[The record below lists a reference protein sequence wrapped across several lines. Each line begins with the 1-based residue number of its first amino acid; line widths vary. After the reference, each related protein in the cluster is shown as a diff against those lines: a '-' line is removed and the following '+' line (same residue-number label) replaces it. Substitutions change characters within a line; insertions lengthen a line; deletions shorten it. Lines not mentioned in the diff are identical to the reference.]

1 MWPGRFFWKLFLGI
15 ALLMAAVLISS
26 IRLISGELQTV
37 YLRELSRQLIAQAE
51 TISREVKGQFDAA
64 HAASLN
70 GIAHRV
76 AALTPELRVTFI
88 SINGTVWGDSEA
100 DPSHM
105 EPHANRAE
113 FMDAIRTGQG
123 ESSRW
128 SRTTSRETK
137 YVAVRV
143 GDAAEPLGVVRVSM
157 PTRFVAAHED
167 ATRRLV
173 WKIGGVGIAAALVLA
188 LGLALVWS
196 APIRRIT
203 ETARTL
209 SRGDLSARVRVTG
222 RDELGVMAQSLNQ
235 MRDHLAS
242 QLQTIDRQRQN
253 LEYLIRT
260 LQEGVIV
267 AGADGRILL
276 INPAAVRLI
285 RLMQHRVNPQPLA
298 ASGANGSAQPIAGN
312 GLIGQSIEECVPHQA
327 LQDMLRTRRAAQTTA
342 SSADPG
348 SGDLTRTRTGRE
360 VRLEFEHAGGVEVW
374 SARASHIELAAPR
387 IGDSEPAARLVVLTD
402 ITELTRTIQMKTDF
416 VANASHEL
424 RTPLSA
430 IRAAVETLQQLDPAA
445 EPGAVRNFV
454 EVIDRHSTRLV
465 DLVADLLDLSKL
477 ESAEAQFPPQQISLR
492 EFLDELRSRYAA
504 PINVNGLSLDTS
516 CADNADELFVS
527 PQLLRLVLDNLV
539 DNAIKFTERGGEIR
553 VAAVRANIGVGIEV
567 SDTGCGIPE
576 DQQPRVF
583 ERFYQVQRA
592 RSGLGG
598 GTTKVRGT
606 GLGLSIVRHA
616 VAAMQGRVDL
626 WSRVGEGTRVT
637 VTIPRHS

>member
-15 ALLMAAVLISS
+15 SLLMAAVLVWS
-26 IRLISGELQTV
+26 IRLISGELQNV
-37 YLRELSRQLIAQAE
+37 YLHELTRQLVTQAE
-51 TISREVKGQFDAA
+51 TINREVRNRFDAG
-64 HAASLN
+64 HAAELN
-70 GIAHRV
+70 ALARR
-76 AALTPELRVTFI
+76 AASLTPELRVTFI
-88 SINGTVWGDSEA
+88 STNGVVWGDSEA
-100 DPSHM
+100 EPSQM
-105 EPHANRAE
+105 ELHANRAE
-113 FMDAIRTGQG
+113 FIDAIKTGFG

-128 SRTTSRETK
+128 SRTVSREMK

-143 GDAAEPLGVVRVSM
+143 GSAANPLGVVRVSM
-157 PTRFVAAHED
+157 PARFVAAHED

-173 WKIGGVGIAAALVLA
+173 WKIGGVGIAATVILA

-209 SRGDLSARVRVTG
+209 SRGDLSARVRVSG
-222 RDELGVMAQSLNQ
+222 HDELGVMARSLNQ
-235 MRDHLAS
+235 MRDHLAA

-267 AGADGRILL
+267 AAADGRILL
-276 INPAAVRLI
+276 INPAAVRLLD
-285 RLMQHRVNPQPLA
+285 LMHDRVRTPPVLPRGNNG
-298 ASGANGSAQPIAGN
+298 SGARTPGELLVGR
-312 GLIGQSIEECVPHQA
+312 SIEECVPHPA
-327 LQDMLRTRRAAQTTA
+327 LQDMLKPRRTITA
-342 SSADPG
+342 TGPASEPE
-348 SGDLTRTRTGRE
+348 SGDLSRARAARE

-374 SARASHIELAAPR
+374 SAKVSNIELAGPR
-387 IGDSEPAARLVVLTD
+387 VVDGEPAARLVVLTD

-445 EPGAVRNFV
+445 EPTAVRNFV
-454 EVIDRHSTRLV
+454 EIIDRHSTRLV
-465 DLVADLLDLSKL
+465 DLVADLLDLSRL
-477 ESAEAQFPPQQISLR
+477 ESAEAQFPPQQLSLT
-492 EFLDELRSRYAA
+492 EFLHELCSRYSA
-504 PINVNGLSLDTS
+504 PVEGNGLVFAVE
-516 CADNADELFVS
+516 CPADCDEIFVS

-539 DNAIKFTERGGEIR
+539 DNAIKFTERGGR
-553 VAAVRANIGVGIEV
+553 VGVTARRTREAIAIEV

-583 ERFYQVQRA
+583 ERFYQVQRS
-592 RSGLGG
+592 RSGIARLA
-598 GTTKVRGT
+598 KVRGT

-616 VAAMQGRVDL
+616 VAAMQGTVNL
-626 WSRVGEGTRVT
+626 WSKVGEGTRVT
-637 VTIPRHS
+637 IAIPTRI